1 MFLDANS
8 ECKKMTVL
16 TLLIYILRASGDG
29 HTFSF
34 ITANNS
40 M

>member
-1 MFLDANS
+1 MLLDGNS
-8 ECKKMTVL
+8 QCKKMTVL
-16 TLLIYILRASGDG
+16 TLLIYILRASSDG

-34 ITANNS
+34 ITANSS